1 MSQDDDAT
9 IERVARAMVTADNG
23 DPEQIIYRRTGPD
36 SFEPLGS
43 AWELFKPKAR
53 TAITAYL
60 SALPERELL
69 AEAEDDAVRL
79 HKLATDRF
87 EEIIVLKTRLAEA
100 LEALEPFA
108 ESLVAQTDVTHHSQ
122 DWREETDNT
131 VVSIKTSHQRKG
143 MPDLSPDHTLWVG
156 AFRRARAAAD
166 KIRAALTQ
174 EKSP

>member
-1 MSQDDDAT
+1 MSQDDV
-9 IERVARAMVTADNG
+9 ERVARAICAEKCAYMG
-23 DPEQIIYRRTGPD
+23 
-36 SFEPLGS
+36 EP
-43 AWELFKPKAR
+43 ACWTFKEETWPPPACDEPGCVSEAR
-53 TAITAYL
+53 AAL
-60 SALPERELL
+60 SALPARELL
-69 AEAEDDAVRL
+69 AEALD
-79 HKLATDRF
+79 
-87 EEIIVLKTRLAEA
+87 
-100 LEALEPFA
+100 ALEPFA

-174 EKSP
+174 EKQT